1 MEFEATM
8 KQINMISNLA
18 NKYFSII
25 SILFAI
31 AAFSWPDQFVWLGS
45 YITTLLMIVMFGV
58 GMTLKPVDFK
68 LVLTQPKPVII
79 GVLAQFTIMPL
90 LAYGIAVL
98 FNLPSELAAGIILV
112 GCVPGGTS
120 SNVMVYLAK
129 GNTALS
135 IAMTSLSTMLAP
147 ILTPTLLYF
156 LAGQWMPVDPVGM
169 FVSIIQVIILPII
182 LGFAIQKL
190 FPTVVEKGGAILP
203 LISVLAI
210 ALVCAAV
217 VSGNR
222 DNIASSGLIIFATV
236 LLHNYSGLFVG
247 YLVGVLMKLDPETK
261 RAISIEVGIQ
271 NAGLGV
277 SLAKTHFAASPLTA
291 LPGAVAVTLHV
302 INGSILASYWSR
314 KSMKKKETE
323 MNGETRLVG

>member
-1 MEFEATM
+1 M
-8 KQINMISNLA
+8 KVMNQISQLA
-18 NKYFSII
+18 NKYFSVI
-25 SILFAI
+25 SVLFAI
-31 AAFSWPDQFVWLGS
+31 AAFVWHENFVWLGS

-68 LVLTQPKPVII
+68 LVISKPKPVII

-90 LAYGIAVL
+90 LAFGIAVL
-98 FNLPSELAAGIILV
+98 FKLPPELAAGIILV

-135 IAMTSLSTMLAP
+135 IAMTSLSTLLAP
-147 ILTPTLLYF
+147 ILTPTLLYL
-156 LAGQWMPVDPVGM
+156 LAGQWMPVDPIGM
-169 FVSIIQVIILPII
+169 FVSIIKVIILPIA
-182 LGFAIQKL
+182 LGLFIQKL
-190 FPTVVEKGGAILP
+190 APQVVEKGGALLP
-203 LISVLAI
+203 LISVIAI

-222 DNIASSGLIIFATV
+222 DNIAASGLIIFVTV
-236 LLHNYSGLFVG
+236 LIHNYSGLFVG
-247 YLVGVLMKLDPETK
+247 YMVGVLLKLDAETR
-261 RAISIEVGIQ
+261 RALSIEVGIQ

-277 SLAKTHFAASPLTA
+277 SLAKVHFAASPLTA

-302 INGSILASYWSR
+302 INGSILASYWAR
-314 KSMKKKETE
+314 KSNKKEQAEADEKRE
-323 MNGETRLVG
+323 MVG

>member
-1 MEFEATM
+1 MKLMNQVSEF
-8 KQINMISNLA
+8 A
-18 NKYFSII
+18 NKYFSVI
-25 SILFAI
+25 SVLFAV
-31 AAFSWPDQFVWLGS
+31 AAFVWHEHFVWLGS

-58 GMTLKPVDFK
+58 GMTMKPVDFK
-68 LVLTQPKPVII
+68 LVLTKPKSVII

-98 FNLPSELAAGIILV
+98 FNLPPELAAGIILV

-135 IAMTSLSTMLAP
+135 IAMTSLSTLLAP
-147 ILTPTLLYF
+147 IVTPALLYL
-156 LAGQWMPVDPVGM
+156 LAGQWMPIDPVGM
-169 FVSIIQVIILPII
+169 FLSIVQVIIVPIA
-182 LGFAIQKL
+182 LGLLIQKMV
-190 FPTVVEKGGAILP
+190 PKVVEKGGALLP
-203 LISVLAI
+203 LISVIAI

-222 DNIASSGLIIFATV
+222 DNIAASGLIIFATV
-236 LLHNYSGLFVG
+236 LLHNWSGLFVG
-247 YLVGVLMKLDPETK
+247 YMVGVLMKLDDETK

-302 INGSILASYWSR
+302 INGSILASIWSR
-314 KSMKKKETE
+314 KSMNKVHANADENRKMVEEVTSQ
-323 MNGETRLVG
+323 

>member
-1 MEFEATM
+1 M
-8 KQINMISNLA
+8 KLMNQISQFA
-18 NKYFSII
+18 NKYFSVV
-25 SILFAI
+25 SVLFAV
-31 AAFSWPDQFVWLGS
+31 AAFVWYEHFVWLGS
-45 YITTLLMIVMFGV
+45 YITILLMIVMFGV
-58 GMTLKPVDFK
+58 GMTMKPVDFK
-68 LVLTQPKPVII
+68 LVLTKPKSVIM

-98 FNLPSELAAGIILV
+98 FNLPPELAAGIILV

-135 IAMTSLSTMLAP
+135 IAMTSLSTLLAP
-147 ILTPTLLYF
+147 IITPSLLYL
-156 LAGQWMPVDPVGM
+156 LAGQWMPIDPVGM
-169 FVSIIQVIILPII
+169 FVSIVQVIIIPIA
-182 LGFAIQKL
+182 LGLLIQKIV
-190 FPTVVEKGGAILP
+190 PKVVEKGGALLP
-203 LISVLAI
+203 LISVIAI

-222 DNIASSGLIIFATV
+222 DNIAASGLIIFATV
-236 LLHNYSGLFVG
+236 LLHNWSGLFVG
-247 YLVGVLMKLDPETK
+247 YMIGVLMKLDVETR

-302 INGSILASYWSR
+302 ISGSILASYWSR
-314 KSMKKKETE
+314 KSMNKVHADLDENRKI
-323 MNGETRLVG
+323 VG